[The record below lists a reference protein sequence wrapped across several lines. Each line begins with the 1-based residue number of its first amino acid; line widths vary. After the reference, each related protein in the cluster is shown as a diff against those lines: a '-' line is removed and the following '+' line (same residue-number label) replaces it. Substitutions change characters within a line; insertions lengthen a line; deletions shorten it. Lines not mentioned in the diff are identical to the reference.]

1 MSSMGRRQRVLM
13 TSRASE
19 LGTCKVKYNAS
30 SCPLNEGA
38 SISSTPKLGA
48 LVRLADCSHA
58 LHTASIGSISRRSRV
73 VSQMGAELAIFI
85 LFLPLASSDWH
96 RPPYIRPL
104 HLYESHAFN
113 LNLSLAWQFG
123 YSDS

>member
-38 SISSTPKLGA
+38 SISSIPKLGA

-73 VSQMGAELAIFI
+73 VNQIVEELAIFI
-85 LFLPLASSDWH
+85 HLLPRGGGDTNRPTLSS
-96 RPPYIRPL
+96 
-104 HLYESHAFN
+104 
-113 LNLSLAWQFG
+113 
-123 YSDS
+123 